1 MTEFSD
7 TANADGV
14 PVLRVTDAALAKVL
28 ELRAGEAEAETLA
41 LWVEVAGSTG
51 DAYTYDMYFQAAG
64 DARAGDFSDK
74 RDGLT
79 IVVPAASI
87 DRMRGSILDL
97 SRDVNQGGMVI
108 QNPNQPLPAA
118 GSPPMGPAPTADL
131 SGDVAQRVIQILDQQ
146 VNPAIAAHGGRADL
160 VAVEDEVAYLRLS
173 GGCAGCGMAAVT
185 LSQGIE
191 VAIFDAVPEITRIV
205 DVTDHAAGT
214 NPYFEAA
221 KK

>member
-1 MTEFSD
+1 
-7 TANADGV
+7 
-14 PVLRVTDAALAKVL
+14 VTDAALAKVL

-41 LWVEVAGSTG
+41 LWVEVAGAAG
-51 DAYTYDMYFQAAG
+51 DAYTYDMYFQAAA
-64 DARAGDFSDK
+64 DARPGDFSDG
-74 RDGLT
+74 RGGLP

-108 QNPNQPLPAA
+108 QNPNQPPATP

-131 SGDVAQRVIQILDQQ
+131 TGDVAQRVIQVLDQQ

-160 VAVEDEVAYLRLS
+160 VAVEEEVAYLRLS

-205 DVTDHAAGT
+205 DVTDHASGT

>member
-1 MTEFSD
+1 MADFDDSD
-7 TANADGV
+7 NGGV
-14 PVLRVTDAALAKVL
+14 PVLRVTDAALTKVL

-41 LWVEVAGSTG
+41 LWVEVAGTAG
-51 DAYTYDMYFQAAG
+51 DAYTYDMFFQAAA
-64 DARAGDFSDK
+64 DARPGDFSDA
-74 RDGLT
+74 RGGLAV
-79 IVVPAASI
+79 VVPADSL

-97 SRDVNQGGMVI
+97 SRDINQGGMII
-108 QNPNQPLPAA
+108 QNPNTPPPPA
-118 GSPPMGPAPTADL
+118 GSPRMGPAPTADL
-131 SGDVAQRVIQILDQQ
+131 TGDVAQRVMQVLDQQ

-160 VAVEDEVAYLRLS
+160 VAVEEEVAYLRLS